1 MNKKFAK
8 AKKIVEKY
16 KQEHLL
22 QFYNEIEDNQKEE
35 LLEQILS
42 TNFKK
47 LNRYYKNSYKDD
59 SISNNKISP
68 INYYIKSDISKEEK
82 KIYINIGEKLIKD
95 GNIAVVT
102 LAGGQGTRLGYKG
115 PKGCYEI
122 DVPPK
127 KSLFEFLCDQLKE
140 IYIRYGIYLNW
151 YIMTSI
157 SNDEKTK
164 EYFIEKNFFNY
175 PKDKIYFFMQ
185 DTLEIINTDGKVI
198 LDNFYTLKRASNG
211 NGDVFHAFK
220 RAGLQKTLNN
230 IKYISVSG
238 IDNIVLD
245 IVDPLFIGL
254 INYNKSDIASK
265 SIAKGD
271 IESSDWVFA
280 NVNNKVNIIDPK
292 NLSEK
297 MLKSKNKKGNY
308 NYNQVNI
315 LAHIFSKEAFINAP
329 KHNLPYHRAYKK
341 NDYINEDGIKVVVK
355 EPNSFKFEKFIF
367 DIFKYYKRFTLLEV
381 ERDDEFAPIKAFT
394 GKATPE
400 TALELYL
407 KKRINSNK

>member
-8 AKKIVEKY
+8 AKRIVKKY

-22 QFYNEIEDNQKEE
+22 QFYNEVEENQKED
-35 LLEQILS
+35 LLDQILD
-42 TNFKK
+42 TNFNK

-59 SISNNKISP
+59 SIPNNKISP
-68 INYYIKSDISKEEK
+68 INYYIKSNLNENDKNV
-82 KIYINIGEKLIKD
+82 YIEIGEKLIKD

-140 IYIRYGIYLNW
+140 IYKKYGVYLKW

-157 SNDEKTK
+157 SNDAKTK
-164 EYFIEKNFFNY
+164 EYFIEKDFFDY

-185 DTLEIINTDGKVI
+185 DTLEIINTDGKII

-211 NGDVFHAFK
+211 NGDIFHAFK
-220 RAGLQKTLNN
+220 RSRLQKTLNN

-238 IDNIVLD
+238 IDNIILD

-254 INYNKSDIASK
+254 TSYNKSDVASK
-265 SIAKGD
+265 SIAKQD
-271 IESSDWVFA
+271 LESNDWVFA
-280 NVNNKVNIIDPK
+280 NVNNNVSIIDPK
-292 NLSEK
+292 NLTEK
-297 MLKSKNKKGNY
+297 MIKSKNKKGNY

-315 LAHIFSKEAFINAP
+315 LAHIFSKRAFINAS
-329 KHNLPYHRAYKK
+329 KQKLPYHRAYKK

-367 DIFKYYKRFTLLEV
+367 DIFKYYKKFTLLEV
-381 ERDDEFAPIKAFT
+381 ERNDEFAPIKAFT
-394 GKATPE
+394 GNATPE
-400 TALELYL
+400 TALDLYL
-407 KKRINSNK
+407 KKQNK